1 MLMLNSQSWTI
12 EGIQVFADHADPR
25 QFWYLPGPVH
35 LTRRREDGRAEFTF
49 IKVRAATAGTE
60 AKGGGFLTFSVD
72 LALDPALERRILAKL
87 SSMARGKPRLSVVPF
102 DEGTVR
108 VIALDLD
115 SGAAATRAPVPAG
128 GFRAVEQA
136 LGATVPSLDAVNR
149 ASFSLT
155 LTQEGATILDEA
167 FTKGGTPVGV
177 IYDLKYSGMRPA
189 LDVTITADMA
199 RVYRQFSS
207 SADAQVMFVRT
218 GIDQGFE
225 KLVQDGAIKIKVNNF
240 TGAADQ
246 DAKETWAL
254 NFFKDNLLATHF
266 TPSLTVGTIAG
277 GFPQAEAL
285 DAVRTRGDAMRP
297 PATPAPAK
305 PTADEAVKR
314 PGPAADP
321 EDSATAGTGNGGRP
335 AGTVGIPAGGEG
347 ESATEGTGEAAGA
360 ATAAQLGSAAGSGV
374 VIPAAAAPGV
384 PAGATPAAAATT
396 PAPAGDAPPQAV
408 ASFRFRGITQEE
420 RKTITLQYS
429 RAEAAQ
435 RSYAPQGFIGLLAGD
450 LDRASHFIEVD
461 LDDAFFRVMD
471 LKVNTLQTMSAIG
484 LKAVE
489 VSLSYGNPTDP
500 GGVKTHDIRFEGDA
514 PAEQGWKVFQNDGD
528 VQEYGY
534 SVQYHFDPA
543 SGFDGKALSYS
554 FGPFRTADRTLVLN
568 PHDKIGIASVDVAA
582 NQVDWGQVTRID
594 VALQNGGRKKVV
606 ALTKAAPA
614 VTWKLRL
621 DDPADRVI
629 SYSPSFVMK
638 DRKVRPGVAGTTE
651 TTSIV
656 IDDPFPEGLDLQLI
670 PILDASRTRMAFVD
684 FSYADARLGYKRNER
699 FRVTPEDTDQ
709 TVRIG
714 LPAGAVQTFDYKIT
728 IVPVSGAMQS
738 TSFPGATET
747 LIAIAD

>member
-12 EGIQVFADHADPR
+12 EGIQVFADHADTK
-25 QFWYLPGPVH
+25 QFWYLPGPVR

-87 SSMARGKPRLSVVPF
+87 APMARGKPRLSVVPF

-136 LGATVPSLDAVNR
+136 LGATMPSLDAVNR

-155 LTQEGATILDEA
+155 LTQVGATILDEA
-167 FTKGGTPVGV
+167 FAKGGTPVGV

-189 LDVTITADMA
+189 LDVTITADMS
-199 RVYRQFSS
+199 RVYKQFSS
-207 SADAQVMFVRT
+207 SSEGQVMFVRT

-225 KLVQDGAIKIKVNNF
+225 RLVQDGAIKIKVNNF

-266 TPSLTVGTIAG
+266 TPSLTVGTITG

-285 DAVRTRGDAMRP
+285 DTVRTRGDAMRP
-297 PATPAPAK
+297 PATPAPAR
-305 PTADEAVKR
+305 PADDDPAR

-321 EDSATAGTGNGGRP
+321 EDSATVGTGRGGKA
-335 AGTVGIPAGGEG
+335 AGTVGVPAAGGEG

-360 ATAAQLGSAAGSGV
+360 ATAAQLGSSAASGV

-384 PAGATPAAAATT
+384 PAGATPGAAAAT

-420 RKTITLQYS
+420 RKTITLSYS

-435 RSYAPQGFIGLLAGD
+435 RAYAPQGFIGLLAGD
-450 LDRASHFIEVD
+450 LDKASHFIEVD

-471 LKVNTLQTMSAIG
+471 LKVNTLQNMSEIG

-489 VSLSYGNPTDP
+489 VSLSYGKPTDP
-500 GGVKTHDIRFEGDA
+500 GGVKTRDMRFEGDA
-514 PAEQGWKVFQNDGD
+514 PVEQGWKVFQNDGD
-528 VQEYGY
+528 VQEYDY

-554 FGPFRTADRTLVLN
+554 YGPFRTADRTLVLN
-568 PHDKIGIASVDVAA
+568 PHDKIAVAAVEVAA

-594 VALQNGGRKKVV
+594 VALRNASRKKVV

-614 VTWKLRL
+614 ATWKVRL

-629 SYSPSFVMK
+629 SYTPSFVMK
-638 DRKVRPGVAGTTE
+638 DRTVRPDRPGSTE
-651 TTSIV
+651 TTSV
-656 IDDPFPEGLDLQLI
+656 LIDDPFPDGFDLQLI

-684 FSYADARLGYKRNER
+684 FSYADPRLGYKRSER
-699 FRVTPEDTDQ
+699 FKVTPEDTDQ

-747 LIAIAD
+747 LIAITD